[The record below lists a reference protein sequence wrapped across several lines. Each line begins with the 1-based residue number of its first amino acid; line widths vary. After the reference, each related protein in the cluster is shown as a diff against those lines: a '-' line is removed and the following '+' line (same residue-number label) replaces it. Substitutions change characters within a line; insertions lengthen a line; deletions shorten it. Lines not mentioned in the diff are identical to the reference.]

1 MVKKVAIIGA
11 GSSGL
16 LLAHYLLRR
25 GDKYQIDIYER
36 RSDPR
41 IVSFSKSRT
50 YPISLN
56 ERGMSALRKIEG
68 LEEAAKAISVEMRGT
83 IFHQKNGKARFTPR
97 KKPLTTLERTK
108 LAIALLKLTENYDKS
123 RLNIHFNCQCT
134 SIDFAAKKL
143 KLQLETQQDF
153 TIDYDL

>member
-16 LLAHYLLRR
+16 LLAHYLLRC

-97 KKPLTTLERTK
+97 KKPLTTLDRTK
-108 LAIALLKLTENYDKS
+108 LAIALL
-123 RLNIHFNCQCT
+123 IWT
-134 SIDFAAKKL
+134 SIL
-143 KLQLETQQDF
+143 
-153 TIDYDL
+153 TI

>member
-1 MVKKVAIIGA
+1 MSLGKIMVKKVAIIGA
-11 GSSGL
+11 GPSGL

-68 LEEAAKAISVEMRGT
+68 LEEAVKAISVEMRGT
-83 IFHQKNGKARFTPR
+83 IFHQKNGKTRFTPR
-97 KKPLTTLERTK
+97 KKPLTTLDRTK
-108 LAIALLKLTENYDKS
+108 LAIALLKLTDKI
-123 RLNIHFNCQCT
+123 N
-134 SIDFAAKKL
+134 
-143 KLQLETQQDF
+143 
-153 TIDYDL
+153 